1 MAKVGISLP
10 NVLMRGKKKTTTR
23 RRNLTRATRKIR
35 NSRRRN
41 LTDKLILVKNGTQE
55 MIVSGRKVMTW

>member
-1 MAKVGISLP
+1 VAKVGISLP

-35 NSRRRN
+35 NSCRRN
-41 LTDKLILVKNGTQE
+41 LTNKLISVKNGTQE
-55 MIVSGRKVMTW
+55 MIVSGRKAMTW